1 MSRPPSRIQA
11 STDRSPEP
19 TAGLVRSL
27 NLQAVLEAIVDAGE
41 LSRPEVAALTGLSL
55 PTAAS
60 LIADLETL
68 GLVDHKGQSIGAPGR
83 PAAIYSFN
91 ERAGYVFAVDLGAR
105 KVTACVSDLH
115 GSILLEATEAT
126 RRTDPSSIADQIAE
140 MHRDLTVRSGFKSDE
155 PGIASVGVGGIVQ
168 PEDRSLREPNLPE
181 LQEDGFLRS
190 LESALGIPALIENDV
205 NLAAIGEK
213 WKGRARGLTNF
224 VVMSVGSGTGM
235 GIVVDGEIYRGAT
248 GAAGEIAWLPI
259 GPEST
264 SWEGEDGGLFE
275 FTTAGTGILRRRDL
289 AIAAD
294 KDPSLSTLSDVEDI
308 FAAARDHV
316 PSAQEILGF
325 EAEQLALG
333 VVAAAALLDPEMVV
347 FTGGI
352 GSREILVDSVRDR
365 VSLMMPSHPPI
376 VVSQLG
382 TRGTIYGA
390 IAVALKPVRD
400 QILTRSATGQ

>member
-1 MSRPPSRIQA
+1 MSSPNSRIRATTRQ
-11 STDRSPEP
+11 SPEP

-27 NLQAVLEAIVDAGE
+27 NLLAVLEEIVAAGE
-41 LSRPEVAALTGLSL
+41 LSRPEVAARTGLSL

-68 GLVDHKGQSIGAPGR
+68 GLVGHKGQSIGAPGR

-115 GSILLEATEAT
+115 GSILLEATQAT
-126 RRTDPSSIADQIAE
+126 RRTDRGSIVDQIAE
-140 MHRDLTVRSGFKSDE
+140 MHRDLIARSGFTIGE
-155 PGIASVGVGGIVQ
+155 PGIASIGVGGIVQ
-168 PEDRSLREPNLPE
+168 PEDGGLREPNLPE
-181 LQEDGFLRS
+181 LQDAGFLAS
-190 LESALGIPALIENDV
+190 LEGALGIPSLIENDV

-213 WKGRARGLTNF
+213 WKGRAGGLTNF

-235 GIVVDGEIYRGAT
+235 GIVVDEEIYRGAT
-248 GAAGEIAWLPI
+248 GAAGEVARLPI

-264 SWEGEDGGLFE
+264 SWDGEDGGLFE
-275 FTTAGTGILRRRDL
+275 HTSAGPGILRRRDI

-294 KDPSLSTLSDVEDI
+294 EDSSLSRLSDVKDI
-308 FAAARDHV
+308 FDAARDDD
-316 PSAQEILGF
+316 PSALEILGF

-333 VVAAAALLDPEMVV
+333 VVAAAALLDPEIVV

-352 GSREILVDSVRDR
+352 GSREILVENVRQR
-365 VSLMMPSHPPI
+365 VSHMMQAPPPI

-400 QILTRSATGQ
+400 RILRRSASGP